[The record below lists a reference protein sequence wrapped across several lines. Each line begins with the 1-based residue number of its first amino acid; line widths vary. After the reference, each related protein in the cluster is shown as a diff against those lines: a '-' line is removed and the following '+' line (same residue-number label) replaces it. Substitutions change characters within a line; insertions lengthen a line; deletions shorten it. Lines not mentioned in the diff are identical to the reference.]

1 MASATIRKA
10 AGIGLTDAAAL
21 LFIYLVPTLSHLTA
35 VPFYLIDPMRLAV
48 LGALLATRNWKNAL
62 VLAVTL
68 PLFSSALGMH
78 PVFPKCVLIAVE
90 LAANVLLFVWLAR
103 VFGRDANG
111 RGVHTVAVNGLRVGA
126 AAFVSIVLSKVL
138 YYALKALVLSAGLL
152 QMELISTGL
161 WIQFVVAIII
171 SVAFGF
177 LWRHRNR

>member
-1 MASATIRKA
+1 MASATVRKA

-48 LGALLATRNWKNAL
+48 LGALLATKNWKNAL

-68 PLFSSALGMH
+68 PLFSSAIGMH
-78 PVFPKCVLIAVE
+78 PVFPKCLLIAVE

-103 VFGRDANG
+103 ILNAGI
-111 RGVHTVAVNGLRVGA
+111 
-126 AAFVSIVLSKVL
+126 AAFISIMCSKLLYYGLKAAVL
-138 YYALKALVLSAGLL
+138 YAGLL

-161 WIQFVVAIII
+161 WIQFAVAVLI
-171 SVAFGF
+171 SVAFAL
-177 LWRHRNR
+177 LWRR

>member
-1 MASATIRKA
+1 MASATVRKA

-68 PLFSSALGMH
+68 PLFSSAIGMH
-78 PVFPKCVLIAVE
+78 PVFPKCLLIAVE

-103 VFGRDANG
+103 VLGKGANG
-111 RGVHTVAVNGLRVGA
+111 RGVRIGA
-126 AAFVSIVLSKVL
+126 AAFISIVLSKVL

-161 WIQFVVAIII
+161 WIQLAIAVLI
-171 SVAFGF
+171 SIAFGI
-177 LWRHRNR
+177 LWRR

>member
-1 MASATIRKA
+1 MASATVRKA

-48 LGALLATRNWKNAL
+48 LGGLLATKNWKNAL

-68 PLFSSALGMH
+68 PLFSSAIGMH
-78 PVFPKCVLIAVE
+78 PVFSKCLLIAVE

-103 VFGRDANG
+103 ILNAGI
-111 RGVHTVAVNGLRVGA
+111 
-126 AAFVSIVLSKVL
+126 AAFISIMCSKLLYYGLKAAVL
-138 YYALKALVLSAGLL
+138 YAGLL

-161 WIQFVVAIII
+161 WIQFAVAVLI
-171 SVAFGF
+171 SVAFAL
-177 LWRHRNR
+177 LWRR